1 MQAKQRDRETEK
13 MMAIKIDQTAAVP
26 QQASRF
32 VSPVRIP
39 SVIVALLCGLM
50 LISLAGCRLC
60 DNSEDFAY
68 PTYGGAW
75 QRTVRDSGRVGSVFD
90 PAGARS
96 STLVGRDTTEP
107 VDEQLRRLRGTN
119 EEEKKERPEN
129 MFRDEDEDEDE
140 DTDTDGAEDLPPP
153 RESLEDGS
161 LEDGEDPKLE
171 EEKRK
176 LREESF
182 ESIKVIE
189 GEPLP
194 PLLR

>member
-1 MQAKQRDRETEK
+1 
-13 MMAIKIDQTAAVP
+13 MAIKIDRNAAVP
-26 QQASRF
+26 EQASRF
-32 VSPVRIP
+32 VSPVRLP
-39 SVIVALLCGLM
+39 SLMVALLCALVLM
-50 LISLAGCRLC
+50 SLAGCRLC

-75 QRTVRDSGRVGSVFD
+75 QRTVRDGGRVGSVFD

-96 STLVGRDTTEP
+96 STLVSRDATEP
-107 VDEQLRRLRGTN
+107 VDEQQRRLRGAS
-119 EEEKKERPEN
+119 EEEKEERPEN
-129 MFRDEDEDEDE
+129 MFRDEDE
-140 DTDTDGAEDLPPP
+140 DTDGAEDLPPP

-161 LEDGEDPKLE
+161 LEDGEDPKLD

-176 LREESF
+176 LREEPF
-182 ESIKVIE
+182 ESVKVIE